1 MKNQFR
7 VFGQFITAFVPA
19 ILLAWGEL
27 QAVQASR
34 YMQMINPATEC
45 TEFFVV
51 GRGNPANIA
60 IDDGYRVIAEI
71 FPYKFQAAELQP
83 MSILAGGEMPG
94 GVFAEGGLCGVF
106 SDIFSEY
113 SYIAKIA
120 GRITENWALGAG
132 AEFSNFRIKNANHYA
147 AYSLSLGTSVAI
159 SEIYTI
165 GISSHFANQYD
176 NKHTKLQRLSAGIG
190 TRAWERFAFDVGANY
205 LPDETSQFYVAAKA
219 IINDNIAFRIAVMT
233 EPNTLEAGAYI
244 KLNETFAFAVN
255 AEKTEMLA
263 LSSYIQL
270 RANL

>member
-1 MKNQFR
+1 MKNKLRAFR
-7 VFGQFITAFVPA
+7 QFIAAFVPA
-19 ILLAWGEL
+19 ILLAWSEL
-27 QAVQASR
+27 PAEQASR

-45 TEFFVV
+45 AEFFVV

-60 IDDGYRVIAEI
+60 LDDGCRVLAEI
-71 FPYKFQAAELQP
+71 FPYKFQSAELQP
-83 MSILAGGEMPG
+83 MSILAGGEILG
-94 GVFAEGGLCGVF
+94 GIFAEGGLCGAF
-106 SDIFSEY
+106 SDMFSEY
-113 SYIAKIA
+113 SYIAKVA
-120 GRITENWALGAG
+120 GRITEDWALGAG
-132 AEFSNFRIKNANHYA
+132 AEVSNFRIKNANHYA

-159 SEIYTI
+159 SENYTL
-165 GISSHFANQYD
+165 GICSHFANQYD
-176 NKHTKLQRLSAGIG
+176 NKHTKLQKLSAGIG
-190 TRAWERFAFDVGANY
+190 TRAWERLAFDVGANY

-270 RANL
+270 RAKL